1 MSLTPSRAR
10 LRETCVMLRNAWE
23 NAGQSWTDSQHDY
36 LGEHFI
42 RPLEQS
48 LRTAEN
54 AIDTMDEILRQAQ
67 RDCE

>member
-1 MSLTPSRAR
+1 MSLTPERAR
-10 LRETCVMLRNAWE
+10 LREACVLLRTAWE
-23 NAGQSWTDSQHDY
+23 ISGHSWTDNQHTY

-54 AIDTMDEILRQAQ
+54 AIDTMNDILQRVR
-67 RDCE
+67 RDCG